1 MPKPADEST
10 GSVPQA
16 ARESAAATP
25 DAAFIAP
32 ETDVQASARNNQYV
46 LKAGDAFV
54 VSDAL
59 GDICGRDDGLFVE
72 DMRVLSQWRRRQVG
86 GQRS

>member
-32 ETDVQASARNNQYV
+32 ETDVQAS
-46 LKAGDAFV
+46 DAK
-54 VSDAL
+54 
-59 GDICGRDDGLFVE
+59 
-72 DMRVLSQWRRRQVG
+72 VG
-86 GQRS
+86 S